1 MKKAVVRGMKG
12 QVGDYSLRKVSAGVA
27 AVVKQAIAMC
37 GIFSTKRG
45 KKKKKKKKKKTEKVY
60 RKGGKRA
67 VARMLLACGWI

>member
-1 MKKAVVRGMKG
+1 MKG

-45 KKKKKKKKKKTEKVY
+45 KKKKKKKKTETVY

>member
-1 MKKAVVRGMKG
+1 M
-12 QVGDYSLRKVSAGVA
+12 GDYSLRKVSAGVA

-45 KKKKKKKKKKTEKVY
+45 KKKKKKKKTETVY